1 ANTSYG
7 QGEIEMS
14 SLHIALAYTP
24 ILNKGDMVKPSL
36 VKDDQSKDVLAKD
49 LISEDDAEKM
59 QEYLREVVTKGSGK
73 SAKDDDLAISGKT
86 GTAELKQTAE
96 AGGHQYGWFV
106 GYPTDDTEILIELMM
121 EHTKDRG
128 TSSFAAGNVKKILVN
143 LDK

>member
-1 ANTSYG
+1 RLVIDDKSEKA
-7 QGEIEMS
+7 GEI
-14 SLHIALAYTP
+14 
-24 ILNKGDMVKPSL
+24 
-36 VKDDQSKDVLAKD
+36 LAKD

-96 AGGHQYGWFV
+96 AGGHQNGWSV
-106 GYPTDDTEILIELMM
+106 GYPTEDTEN
-121 EHTKDRG
+121 RG